1 MSAGGQ
7 RKPYKDTLKVI
18 LNNFQ
23 IDLNTLEDTAAEGSK
38 WNSLVEQVDTGYEE
52 SHYSLHQS

>member
-23 IDLNTLEDTAAEGSK
+23 IDPNTLEDTAAKGSK
-38 WNSLVEQVDTGYEE
+38 WNSLVEQGDTGYEE